1 MGLTLKVF
9 YCSTYVRSLIAN
21 IDQGGGGWVSI
32 ELVKRFFCPLT
43 CYLLLLLVF
52 VFVLFVVALLLCCFF
67 VAIALLLVLCCAFA
81 PRHKKRTAI

>member
-9 YCSTYVRSLIAN
+9 CFSTYVRSLIAN

-52 VFVLFVVALLLCCFF
+52 GFGFCCCFVAFLLLP
-67 VAIALLLVLCCAFA
+67 IALLLVLCCAFA